1 MELLF
6 ARTQLKDKP
15 QKVQLEDIKD
25 KLSKEGEKIFYFDK
39 ENSHKDMMKLVTSLE
54 DDNLNVYF
62 REVKYGLSDDEY
74 MYEVHVL

>member
-15 QKVQLEDIKD
+15 QKVQLEDIKE
-25 KLSKEGEKIFYFDK
+25 KLSKKGESIFYFDK

-54 DDNLNVYF
+54 DDSLNVYF
-62 REVKYGLSDDEY
+62 REIKYGLSDDEY